1 MSIPSSSSSSRKEL
15 VDDLWS
21 QFIAE
26 DAHQNPR
33 NHPKKPQITVTY
45 QRRRPEIDHLG
56 KNNVVGGGSSQGM
69 NNGGCVGSVANS
81 LRTSWN
87 RSLSTRGRVSV
98 AAPVFLD
105 YLPQKKPP
113 RREPKPP
120 IPKGKKHLPTPSF
133 EKERAYFKELDE
145 FELQE
150 ESPSPKK
157 SAWISGNPIDAV
169 AIPSLCTRLEKW
181 LRAKKR
187 NHMPSSSLSLILR
200 TPANHMEP
208 IPYEVESVI
217 KSTPSELRLKSLS
230 DVKRTKDVESG
241 SQGTNELARMDEK
254 EFEDVMSELR
264 KLSLAPPSPMLGVD
278 DKDPFSRLLQECG
291 QSSPCTLLDVF
302 SSFCDPDQIVKLGEG
317 TYGEAFT
324 AGGCACKIVP
334 IDGDLRVNGEIQKR
348 SYELLEEVILSRT
361 LNHLR
366 SEEGQAENAT
376 MTFIE
381 TRDLRVCQGPYD
393 RTLIRAWEE
402 WDAENGSEN
411 DHPQQFP
418 EDQCYVVF
426 VLEHGGVNL
435 ESFVL
440 SDFGEARSLLVQ
452 VTTGLAIA
460 EAAYEFEHRDLH
472 WGNILLSR
480 KDIPTVTLTLDG
492 KSMVVNTNGLVVSII
507 DFTLSRI
514 KAGDKILYLDLS
526 LDPLLFEGE
535 KGDKQAD
542 TYRKM
547 REVTDDQWEG
557 SFPRTNVLWLQYL
570 VDMLLIKKSYKR
582 SGKDDRDLRSL
593 KKRMNGY
600 NSAREAVS
608 DPFFSD
614 LILSCP
620 V

>member
-1 MSIPSSSSSSRKEL
+1 
-15 VDDLWS
+15 
-21 QFIAE
+21 
-26 DAHQNPR
+26 
-33 NHPKKPQITVTY
+33 
-45 QRRRPEIDHLG
+45 
-56 KNNVVGGGSSQGM
+56 
-69 NNGGCVGSVANS
+69 
-81 LRTSWN
+81 
-87 RSLSTRGRVSV
+87 
-98 AAPVFLD
+98 
-105 YLPQKKPP
+105 
-113 RREPKPP
+113 
-120 IPKGKKHLPTPSF
+120 
-133 EKERAYFKELDE
+133 
-145 FELQE
+145 
-150 ESPSPKK
+150 
-157 SAWISGNPIDAV
+157 
-169 AIPSLCTRLEKW
+169 
-181 LRAKKR
+181 
-187 NHMPSSSLSLILR
+187 
-200 TPANHMEP
+200 MEP

-217 KSTPSELRLKSLS
+217 KRTPSELRLKSLS
-230 DVKRTKDVESG
+230 DVKRTQDVESG
-241 SQGTNELARMDEK
+241 SQGSNELARMDEK

-264 KLSLAPPSPMLGVD
+264 KLSLAPPSPMLGLD

-302 SSFCDPDQIVKLGEG
+302 SSFCDPDQVVKLGEG

-324 AGGCACKIVP
+324 AGGCACKILP

-348 SYELLEEVILSRT
+348 SYELLEEVILSRS

-393 RTLIRAWEE
+393 PTLIRAWEE

-411 DHPQQFP
+411 DPPQQFP

-460 EAAYEFEHRDLH
+460 EAAYEFEHRNLH

-492 KSMVVNTNGLVVSII
+492 KS
-507 DFTLSRI
+507 
-514 KAGDKILYLDLS
+514 DKILYLDQS
-526 LDPLLFEGE
+526 LDPLLFKGE
-535 KGDKQAD
+535 KGDKQ
-542 TYRKM
+542 M